1 MKIYMTGRVFILW
14 SLLHEDNINLSD
26 GRSGEEMGVT
36 RWSQDLKGP
45 PRLS

>member
-26 GRSGEEMGVT
+26 GRSGEEMEVT